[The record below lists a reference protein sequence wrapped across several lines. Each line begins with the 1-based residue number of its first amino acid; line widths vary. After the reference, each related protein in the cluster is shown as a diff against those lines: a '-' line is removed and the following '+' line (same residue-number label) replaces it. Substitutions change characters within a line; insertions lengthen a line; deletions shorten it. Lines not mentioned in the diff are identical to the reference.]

1 MKVLKLIL
9 AILLVAL
16 VLMTSQN
23 LFVYKTAISAT
34 AYSDILFTR
43 LAVG

>member
-16 VLMTSQN
+16 VQIITVFGGRL
-23 LFVYKTAISAT
+23 
-34 AYSDILFTR
+34 TR
-43 LAVG
+43 RLDHKHR